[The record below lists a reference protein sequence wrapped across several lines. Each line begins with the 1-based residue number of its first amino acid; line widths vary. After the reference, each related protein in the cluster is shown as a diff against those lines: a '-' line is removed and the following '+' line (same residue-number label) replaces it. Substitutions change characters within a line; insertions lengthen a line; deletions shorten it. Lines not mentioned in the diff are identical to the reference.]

1 MGNNPLFQMCRQIS
15 PMVSTFKL
23 KASLHSFSSFSKQE
37 TLETRIYTI
46 FQQQMLSKHL
56 L

>member
-23 KASLHSFSSFSKQE
+23 KASLHSFSKQE